1 MADEIKKREVQSS
14 IDMENELLGARDAA
28 RELADALAIGTN
40 NSKKVKEVQ
49 KKVYESLR
57 SQTDVSQQ
65 LNTLIQQ
72 RDLYIQN
79 EIKLGLKTNKRL
91 MEQLDIQIE
100 ILAEK
105 ERLQKLEEEHK
116 ELLKKQK
123 DLREEQNTKIKEA
136 LGYSSELAD
145 LFATGGVMALGAQAF
160 TSAIE
165 KTKEAFSAATTM
177 AIDLHKNLGVAG
189 GEAARLAGEI
199 QSAATFSLLYDTQQM
214 SEAASALADKFN
226 TTNGITSD
234 LLEDVAEIGALTGDA
249 ASGAGLANIF
259 EQAAGDAGELTSEI
273 KDIAAGVGV
282 SASVVMKDMAANQGM
297 LVGKTKEEIK
307 LLAKKTAELTKQGLS
322 MGKMREMA
330 DNMLNIESSLKAE
343 SKARAMG
350 LGDMLGDTQAMRA
363 AAMEIQ
369 YGDATKGAEM
379 MSAAIKDAGITSE
392 KFGKLDYK
400 RKEMLAATFGMT
412 SDAMR
417 EMLETSEKNE
427 EMVNK
432 YGETGAEAMGYLK
445 AGFSSAIEGSKTLLV
460 EMVKLVAQLSVM
472 NVMQGKGMGIG
483 NLNPFKK
490 KGGGGGAPKPEAPKP
505 EAPKV
510 SAGGGKGM
518 SSMTGAIEKIDAKK
532 LLAGGAALVLVAASV
547 FIFAKAVQEFTEVGW
562 KEVGMAIVSMVA
574 LVGALA
580 LVGTIMSSGVGAVAI
595 LAGAAA
601 MIVIA
606 GAMYVL
612 GKAIQ
617 EIATGFSML
626 GELGTQLTELVSIAP
641 GMLLLAYSFGVLG
654 ASMIPLAAGLALITP
669 FIGTLAVLGTML
681 PLINNSLN
689 GGSNSNDTTS
699 ETKTDTM
706 GELLSEIK
714 GLRNDLQSQPIL
726 LTIDGKA
733 VQKITRVQSRQSVT
747 TRGFN

>member
-1 MADEIKKREVQSS
+1 MASSAEETKK
-14 IDMENELLGARDAA
+14 MRDAA
-28 RELADALAIGTN
+28 KEAKENFQAISDILATNLATSRASADVMDRVKDNLKGQLSLEDQISTLESEKKKYLEEYLKTGQYINEDLVKRLDMSIDLLKKEKERKDLAEELKNSHKEIKDNLYDSLGPLGDMLKAGTALGASMALLKSITDGVGKALDTTLGYAFQLRHEMGLTSDAASQVVTETTLAAFSIDGMRFSQEELNSAASTYVDTYGTAKGLTSDLLTNVADLTKLTGDASSALRLNQIFDESGSSA
-40 NSKKVKEVQ
+40 KEVT
-49 KKVYESLR
+49 ES
-57 SQTDVSQQ
+57 
-65 LNTLIQQ
+65 
-72 RDLYIQN
+72 
-79 EIKLGLKTNKRL
+79 IK
-91 MEQLDIQIE
+91 Q
-100 ILAEK
+100 LAEK
-105 ERLQKLEEEHK
+105 EGVASSKVLRDMAGQMDKLVGASAEEIENFAKGNVELQKRGLSMSKLQSIAESMLDIEGSMK
-116 ELLKKQK
+116 AQSKARVMLAGVLS
-123 DLREEQNTKIKEA
+123 EEQ
-136 LGYSSELAD
+136 LAATNEIRQQSI
-145 LFATGGVMALGAQAF
+145 LLAQGQINQEEFAK
-160 TSAIE
+160 AIE
-165 KTKEAFSAATTM
+165 KSLISQEKFNELGFRGQQIYAQSIGQTVEGLTEQYAIITANNKVQQEA
-177 AIDLHKNLGVAG
+177 NL
-189 GEAARLAGEI
+189 
-199 QSAATFSLLYDTQQM
+199 TQQAFGKATEVWGRM
-214 SEAASALADKFN
+214 PDS
-226 TTNGITSD
+226 
-234 LLEDVAEIGALTGDA
+234 
-249 ASGAGLANIF
+249 
-259 EQAAGDAGELTSEI
+259 I
-273 KDIAAGVGV
+273 K
-282 SASVVMKDMAANQGM
+282 N
-297 LVGKTKEEIK
+297 
-307 LLAKKTAELTKQGLS
+307 
-322 MGKMREMA
+322 
-330 DNMLNIESSLKAE
+330 
-343 SKARAMG
+343 
-350 LGDMLGDTQAMRA
+350 
-363 AAMEIQ
+363 
-369 YGDATKGAEM
+369 ATKGLIGFIAQYSLLNKM
-379 MSAAIKDAGITSE
+379 QGRGTGLSNLIP
-392 KFGKLDYK
+392 KFGK
-400 RKEMLAATFGMT
+400 
-412 SDAMR
+412 
-417 EMLETSEKNE
+417 
-427 EMVNK
+427 
-432 YGETGAEAMGYLK
+432 TG
-445 AGFSSAIEGSKTLLV
+445 T
-460 EMVKLVAQLSVM
+460 
-472 NVMQGKGMGIG
+472 
-483 NLNPFKK
+483 
-490 KGGGGGAPKPEAPKP
+490 GGGGAPKP